1 MLEERLQIR
10 YVDLTFMLEIER
22 RGTLPR
28 NKVSALRGG
37 LGQMLLEQN
46 CIRDRKCDAC
56 DFEKECLVRR
66 TIYSKYDIQPTF
78 ANHGNSI
85 GYVIECENLRE
96 QFEEGERLY
105 FHLLLFGKTIMYFSQ
120 FLQGF
125 YMLGQQGLGK
135 EHIPYQILQV
145 RNEQGVPVVNGYQ
158 VDLQKLGITTIDY
171 YVKNRLREFPGEK
184 KEYTLKFQSPV
195 SIKHDGNF
203 IREFSAEAIARSSLR
218 RVFNFD
224 CFEGIEVEYPELDDM
239 PETIL
244 QSARPVSVR
253 RVSSNSGK
261 MELHG
266 ILGEL
271 TMGNVS
277 EELLCY
283 LLACEKLHIGK
294 NTSFGFGRYVMH

>member
-10 YVDLTFMLEIER
+10 YVDLTFVLEIER
-22 RGTLPR
+22 KGLLPR

-46 CIRDRKCDAC
+46 CIRNRKCESC

-66 TIYSKYDIQPTF
+66 TIYSKYDIQPMF
-78 ANHGNSI
+78 AKHGDSI

-96 QFEEGERLY
+96 RFEEKDRLY

-135 EHIPYQILQV
+135 EKIPYQILQV
-145 RNEQGVPVVNGYQ
+145 RNEQGETVVNGYQ
-158 VDLQKLGITTIDY
+158 VDLQKLGISTIDR
-171 YVKNRLREFPGEK
+171 YVQNRMEEFDKNK
-184 KEYTLKFQSPV
+184 TEYVLKFQSPV
-195 SIKHDGNF
+195 SIKYDGNF
-203 IREFSAEAIARSSLR
+203 IQKFNAEAIARSALR
-218 RVFNFD
+218 RIFSFD
-224 CFEGIEVEYPELDDM
+224 CFEGIEVEYSELDDV
-239 PETIL
+239 PETIS
-244 QSARPVSVR
+244 QNARPVSIR
-253 RVSSNSGK
+253 RFSSNSGR

-271 TMGNVS
+271 IISNVS

-294 NTSFGFGRYVMH
+294 NTSFGFGRYVVH

>member
-1 MLEERLQIR
+1 MLEERLRIR
-10 YVDLTFMLEIER
+10 YVDLTFVLEIGR
-22 RGTLPR
+22 SGLLPR

-46 CIRDRKCDAC
+46 CIRDRRCESC
-56 DFEKECLVRR
+56 DFERECLVRR

-78 ANHGNSI
+78 AKHGDSI

-96 QFEEGERLY
+96 KFEEGERLY

-125 YMLGQQGLGK
+125 YMLGQQGLGR

-145 RNEQGVPVVNGYQ
+145 RNEQGETVVNGYQ
-158 VDLQKLGITTIDY
+158 VDLQKLGITTIDH
-171 YVKNRLREFPGEK
+171 YVKSRLREFSGEK
-184 KEYTLKFQSPV
+184 KEYILKFQSPV

-203 IREFSAEAIARSSLR
+203 IREFSAEAIARSAIR
-218 RVFNFD
+218 RVFSFD
-224 CFEGIEVEYPELDDM
+224 CFEGIDVEYPEMDEI
-239 PETIL
+239 PKTVT

-253 RVSSNSGK
+253 RHSSNSGK

-271 TMGNVS
+271 AMSNVS
-277 EELLCY
+277 EELLYY
-283 LLACEKLHIGK
+283 LVACEKLHIGK
-294 NTSFGFGRYVMH
+294 NTSFGFGRYVIH